1 MKILQKI
8 VDGMKKYVIIELFN
22 SMRKY
27 CVEGLFFFRWNE
39 KHRFVNAMF

>member
-22 SMRKY
+22 SMMKSR
-27 CVEGLFFFRWNE
+27 VRSLFLFEWNE
-39 KHRFVNAMF
+39 KHRLVNAMF

>member
-22 SMRKY
+22 SMTKH
-27 CVEGLFFFRWNE
+27 CVKGLFFFGWNE
-39 KHRFVNAMF
+39 KHRLVNAMF